1 MADQIKI
8 KNIYYM
14 LSYAYQNLNEGSYKN
29 IDLESFNNIHD
40 LLSAILIRGTSNQI
54 KRGLHRDYLSFTE
67 NTGRLKGKI
76 DITESIKQQTMMNRK
91 MVCHHDLFSEDTQL
105 NQILKATMMLLL
117 HHGNVS
123 QKNKKLL
130 RKLLLYFQNVTAVDP
145 FHIGWNTVNY
155 PRNSPS
161 YKMLIHI
168 CQLIIKGLLLSTE
181 NGQYKLLQFLDDQQ
195 MYRLYEKFVLEYYKK
210 EYPELNAKSSYID
223 WDIGGDGNKMFL
235 PTLKSDITLTYGVR
249 TLIIDT
255 KYYQRSMQTHTLFDS
270 TKLISGNL
278 YQIFTYVKNKD
289 KDNTGNVSGMLLY
302 AKTNEDITPD
312 NDYVMGGNHISI
324 KTLNLN
330 SEWENI
336 KSQLDNIAVD
346 LMCVSYSTAFF
357 YSISDITG
365 R

>member
-14 LSYAYQNLNEGSYKN
+14 LSYAYQNLNEGPYKN
-29 IDLESFNNIHD
+29 VDSEAFSNIHD

-54 KRGLHRDYLSFTE
+54 KRGLHRDYLPYTE

-76 DITESIKQQTMMNRK
+76 DITESVKKQTMMNRK
-91 MVCHHDLFSEDTQL
+91 MVCHYDLFSEDTQL
-105 NQILKATMMLLL
+105 NQILKATMTLLL
-117 HHGNVS
+117 RHGNVS
-123 QKNKKLL
+123 PKNKKLV

-145 FHIGWNTVNY
+145 LHISWNTVSY

-161 YKMLIHI
+161 YKMLINI
-168 CQLIIKGLLLSTE
+168 CQLIIKGLLISTE

-210 EYPELNAKSSYID
+210 EYPELNAKASYID

-235 PTLKSDITLTYGVR
+235 PAMKSDITLSYGVK

-255 KYYQRSMQTHTLFDS
+255 KYYQRTMQTHTLFNS
-270 TKLISGNL
+270 TTLISGNL

-289 KDNTGNVSGMLLY
+289 KNNSGNVSGLLLY
-302 AKTNEDITPD
+302 AKTAEEIPPD
-312 NDYVMGGNHISI
+312 NEYIMGGNHISV

-330 SEWENI
+330 SEWEII
-336 KSQLDNIAVD
+336 KRQLDNIAVI
-346 LMCVSYSTAFF
+346 LMT
-357 YSISDITG
+357 
-365 R
+365 

>member
-117 HHGNVS
+117 HHGNVN

-235 PTLKSDITLTYGVR
+235 PTMKSDITLTYGVR

>member
-14 LSYAYQNLNEGSYKN
+14 LSYAYQNLNEGPYKN
-29 IDLESFNNIHD
+29 VDSEAFSNIHD

-54 KRGLHRDYLSFTE
+54 KRGLHRDYLPYTE

-76 DITESIKQQTMMNRK
+76 DITESVKQQTMMNRK
-91 MVCHHDLFSEDTQL
+91 MVCHYDLFSEDTQL
-105 NQILKATMMLLL
+105 NQILKATMTLLL
-117 HHGNVS
+117 RHGNVS
-123 QKNKKLL
+123 QKNKKLV

-145 FHIGWNTVNY
+145 LHISWNTVSY

-161 YKMLIHI
+161 YKMLINI
-168 CQLIIKGLLLSTE
+168 CQLIIKGLLISTE

-210 EYPELNAKSSYID
+210 EYPELNAKASYID
-223 WDIGGDGNKMFL
+223 WDIGRDGNKMFL
-235 PTLKSDITLTYGVR
+235 PTMKSDITLTYGVK

-255 KYYQRSMQTHTLFDS
+255 KYYQRTMQTHTLFNS
-270 TKLISGNL
+270 TTLISGNL

-289 KDNTGNVSGMLLY
+289 KNNSGNVSGLLLY
-302 AKTNEDITPD
+302 AKTAEDITPD
-312 NDYVMGGNHISI
+312 NEYIMGGNHISV

-330 SEWENI
+330 SEWEII
-336 KSQLDNIAVD
+336 KRQLDNIAVI
-346 LMCVSYSTAFF
+346 LMT
-357 YSISDITG
+357 
-365 R
+365 

>member
-14 LSYAYQNLNEGSYKN
+14 LSYAYQNLNEGPYKN
-29 IDLESFNNIHD
+29 VDSEAFSNIHD

-54 KRGLHRDYLSFTE
+54 KRGLHRDYLPYTE

-76 DITESIKQQTMMNRK
+76 DITESVKKQTMMNRK
-91 MVCHHDLFSEDTQL
+91 MVCHYDLFSEDTQL
-105 NQILKATMMLLL
+105 NQILKATMTLLL
-117 HHGNVS
+117 RHGNVS
-123 QKNKKLL
+123 PKNKKLV

-145 FHIGWNTVNY
+145 LHISWNTVSY

-161 YKMLIHI
+161 YKMLINI

-181 NGQYKLLQFLDDQQ
+181 NGQYKLLLFLDDQQ

-210 EYPELNAKSSYID
+210 EYPELNAKASYID

-235 PTLKSDITLTYGVR
+235 PTMKSDITLTYCSK

-255 KYYQRSMQTHTLFDS
+255 KYYQRTMQTHTLFNS
-270 TKLISGNL
+270 TTLISGNL

-289 KDNTGNVSGMLLY
+289 KNNSGNVSGLLLY
-302 AKTNEDITPD
+302 AKTAEDITPD
-312 NDYVMGGNHISI
+312 NEYIMGGNHISV

-330 SEWENI
+330 SEWEII
-336 KSQLDNIAVD
+336 KRQLDNIAVI
-346 LMCVSYSTAFF
+346 LMT
-357 YSISDITG
+357 
-365 R
+365 

>member
-1 MADQIKI
+1 
-8 KNIYYM
+8 
-14 LSYAYQNLNEGSYKN
+14 
-29 IDLESFNNIHD
+29 
-40 LLSAILIRGTSNQI
+40 
-54 KRGLHRDYLSFTE
+54 
-67 NTGRLKGKI
+67 
-76 DITESIKQQTMMNRK
+76 
-91 MVCHHDLFSEDTQL
+91 
-105 NQILKATMMLLL
+105 
-117 HHGNVS
+117 
-123 QKNKKLL
+123 
-130 RKLLLYFQNVTAVDP
+130 
-145 FHIGWNTVNY
+145 
-155 PRNSPS
+155 
-161 YKMLIHI
+161 
-168 CQLIIKGLLLSTE
+168 
-181 NGQYKLLQFLDDQQ
+181 

-235 PTLKSDITLTYGVR
+235 PTMKSDIALTYGVR

>member
-14 LSYAYQNLNEGSYKN
+14 LSYAYQNLNEGPYKN
-29 IDLESFNNIHD
+29 VDSEAFSNIHD

-54 KRGLHRDYLSFTE
+54 KRGLHRDYLPYTE

-76 DITESIKQQTMMNRK
+76 DISESVKNQTMMNRK
-91 MVCHHDLFSEDTQL
+91 MVCHYDLFSEDTQL
-105 NQILKATMMLLL
+105 NQILKATMTLLL
-117 HHGNVS
+117 RHGNVS
-123 QKNKKLL
+123 QKNKKLV
-130 RKLLLYFQNVTAVDP
+130 RKMLLYFQNVTAVDP
-145 FHIGWNTVNY
+145 LHISWNTVSY

-161 YKMLIHI
+161 YKMLINI

-181 NGQYKLLQFLDDQQ
+181 NGQYKLLLFLDDQQ

-210 EYPELNAKSSYID
+210 EYPELNAKASYID

-235 PTLKSDITLTYGVR
+235 PAMKSDITLSYGVK

-255 KYYQRSMQTHTLFDS
+255 KYYQRTMQTHTLFNS
-270 TKLISGNL
+270 TTLISGNL

-289 KDNTGNVSGMLLY
+289 KNNSGNVSGLLLY
-302 AKTNEDITPD
+302 AKTAEEITPD
-312 NDYVMGGNHISI
+312 NEYIMGGNHISV

-330 SEWENI
+330 SEWEII
-336 KSQLDNIAVD
+336 KRQLDNIAVI
-346 LMCVSYSTAFF
+346 LMT
-357 YSISDITG
+357 
-365 R
+365 

>member
-14 LSYAYQNLNEGSYKN
+14 LSYAYQNLNEGPYKN
-29 IDLESFNNIHD
+29 VDSEAFSNIHD

-54 KRGLHRDYLSFTE
+54 KRGLHRDYLPYTE

-76 DITESIKQQTMMNRK
+76 DISEAVKNQTMMNRK
-91 MVCHHDLFSEDTQL
+91 MVCHYDLFSEDTQL
-105 NQILKATMMLLL
+105 NQILKATMTLLL
-117 HHGNVS
+117 RHGNVS
-123 QKNKKLL
+123 QKNKKLV
-130 RKLLLYFQNVTAVDP
+130 RKMLLYFQNVTAVDP
-145 FHIGWNTVNY
+145 LHISWNTVSY

-161 YKMLIHI
+161 YKMLINI
-168 CQLIIKGLLLSTE
+168 CQLIIKGLLISTE

-210 EYPELNAKSSYID
+210 EYPELNAKASYID

-235 PTLKSDITLTYGVR
+235 PAMKSDITLSYGVK

-255 KYYQRSMQTHTLFDS
+255 KYYQRTMQTHTLFNS
-270 TKLISGNL
+270 TTLISGNI

-289 KDNTGNVSGMLLY
+289 KNNSGNVSGLLLY
-302 AKTNEDITPD
+302 AKTAEEITPD
-312 NDYVMGGNHISI
+312 NEYIMGGNHISV

-330 SEWENI
+330 SEWEII
-336 KSQLDNIAVD
+336 KRQLDNIAVI
-346 LMCVSYSTAFF
+346 LMT
-357 YSISDITG
+357 
-365 R
+365 

>member
-14 LSYAYQNLNEGSYKN
+14 LSYAYQNLNEGPYKN

-40 LLSAILIRGTSNQI
+40 LLSAILIRGTSIQI
-54 KRGLHRDYLSFTE
+54 KRGLHRDYLAYSE

-91 MVCHHDLFSEDTQL
+91 MVCHYDLFSEDTKL

-117 HHGNVS
+117 RHGNVS
-123 QKNKKLL
+123 PKNKKLL
-130 RKLLLYFQNVTAVDP
+130 LKLLLYFQNVTAVDP
-145 FHIGWNTVNY
+145 MHISWNTVNY

-161 YKMLIHI
+161 YKMLINI
-168 CQLIIKGLLLSTE
+168 CQLLIQGMLLSTE

-210 EYPELNAKSSYID
+210 EYPELRAKASYID
-223 WDIGGDGNKMFL
+223 WNIGGDGNKMFL
-235 PTLKSDITLTYGVR
+235 PAMKSDITLTYGVR

-270 TKLISGNL
+270 TTLISGNL

-302 AKTNEDITPD
+302 AQTAEEITPD
-312 NDYVMGGNHISI
+312 NDYIMGGNHISV

-336 KSQLDNIAVD
+336 KRQLDNIAVN
-346 LMCVSYSTAFF
+346 LVNKK
-357 YSISDITG
+357 G
-365 R
+365 

>member
-14 LSYAYQNLNEGSYKN
+14 LSYAYQNLNEGPYKN
-29 IDLESFNNIHD
+29 VDSEAFSNIHD

-54 KRGLHRDYLSFTE
+54 KRGLHRDYLPYTE

-76 DITESIKQQTMMNRK
+76 DISESVKNQTMMNRK
-91 MVCHHDLFSEDTQL
+91 MVCHYDLFSEDTQH
-105 NQILKATMMLLL
+105 NQILKATMTLLL
-117 HHGNVS
+117 RHGNVS
-123 QKNKKLL
+123 QKNKKLV
-130 RKLLLYFQNVTAVDP
+130 RKMLLYFQNVTAVDP
-145 FHIGWNTVNY
+145 LHISWNTVCY

-161 YKMLIHI
+161 YKMLINI
-168 CQLIIKGLLLSTE
+168 CQLIIKGLLISTE

-210 EYPELNAKSSYID
+210 EYPELNAKASYID

-235 PTLKSDITLTYGVR
+235 PAMKSDITLSYGVK

-255 KYYQRSMQTHTLFDS
+255 KYYQRTMQTHTLLNS
-270 TKLISGNL
+270 TTLISGNL

-289 KDNTGNVSGMLLY
+289 KNNSGNVSGLLLY
-302 AKTNEDITPD
+302 AKTAEDITPD
-312 NDYVMGGNHISI
+312 NEYIMGGNHISV

-330 SEWENI
+330 SEWEII
-336 KSQLDNIAVD
+336 KRQLDNIAVI
-346 LMCVSYSTAFF
+346 LMT
-357 YSISDITG
+357 
-365 R
+365 

>member
-1 MADQIKI
+1 
-8 KNIYYM
+8 
-14 LSYAYQNLNEGSYKN
+14 
-29 IDLESFNNIHD
+29 
-40 LLSAILIRGTSNQI
+40 
-54 KRGLHRDYLSFTE
+54 
-67 NTGRLKGKI
+67 
-76 DITESIKQQTMMNRK
+76 MNRK
-91 MVCHHDLFSEDTQL
+91 MVCHYDLFSEDTQL

-235 PTLKSDITLTYGVR
+235 PTMKSDITLTYGVR

-255 KYYQRSMQTHTLFDS
+255 KYYQRSMQTHTLFNS
-270 TKLISGNL
+270 TTLISGNL

-289 KDNTGNVSGMLLY
+289 KNNSGNVSGLLLY
-302 AKTNEDITPD
+302 AKTAEDITPD
-312 NDYVMGGNHISI
+312 NEYIMGGNHISV

-330 SEWENI
+330 SEWEII
-336 KSQLDNIAVD
+336 KRQLDNIAVI
-346 LMCVSYSTAFF
+346 LMT
-357 YSISDITG
+357 
-365 R
+365 